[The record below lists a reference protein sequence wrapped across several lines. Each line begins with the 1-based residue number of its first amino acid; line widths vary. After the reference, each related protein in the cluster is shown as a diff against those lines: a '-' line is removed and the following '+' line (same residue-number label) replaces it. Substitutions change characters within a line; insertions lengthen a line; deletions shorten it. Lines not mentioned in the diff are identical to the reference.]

1 MCILFWPCGHLS
13 SRPHDTA
20 TSDKNSVILFMF
32 LRHCPIFFCFRPR
45 TFSFQNGCMY
55 GMDEHGLSNI
65 IQYVFGM
72 CLICY
77 PENVNVHKWKKVD
90 KMYIYIIQQQ
100 QAKLNTTL
108 INHQT
113 QRFCSHVHFYVVYK
127 STYIHTYKIILNYIS
142 LDVLKRDLIKLYH

>member
-13 SRPHDTA
+13 SRPHETA

-100 QAKLNTTL
+100 QAKLNTSS
-108 INHQT
+108 N
-113 QRFCSHVHFYVVYK
+113 
-127 STYIHTYKIILNYIS
+127 STFLFACTFLCC
-142 LDVLKRDLIKLYH
+142 V

>member
-1 MCILFWPCGHLS
+1 
-13 SRPHDTA
+13 
-20 TSDKNSVILFMF
+20 
-32 LRHCPIFFCFRPR
+32 
-45 TFSFQNGCMY
+45 MY

-100 QAKLNTTL
+100 QAKLNN
-108 INHQT
+108 IN
-113 QRFCSHVHFYVVYK
+113 
-127 STYIHTYKIILNYIS
+127 
-142 LDVLKRDLIKLYH
+142 

>member
-1 MCILFWPCGHLS
+1 MYFVLALWTPLE
-13 SRPHDTA
+13 PTP
-20 TSDKNSVILFMF
+20 
-32 LRHCPIFFCFRPR
+32 RHCNIGQKFCYFVHVSETLSDIFCFRPR

-108 INHQT
+108 IIKLNVFVRMYISMLCINLH
-113 QRFCSHVHFYVVYK
+113 
-127 STYIHTYKIILNYIS
+127 TYIPIRLF
-142 LDVLKRDLIKLYH
+142 